1 MKEKL
6 ILKNRKGARE
16 ILLLLLVGLFSF
28 TSLSAQNSG
37 TIQVSGV
44 VTDSKSGETVIGA
57 SVKVKSGST
66 GTVTDYDGKFQLSA
80 SANATLVVSFLGYK
94 TKEVP
99 VANKTS
105 LSINLDEDSELLSE
119 VVVIG
124 YGQVRKGDAT
134 GALTSVKPDELNK
147 GLQITAQDALIG
159 RVAGVNIVPGDGAPG
174 SGGTIRI
181 RMGASLS
188 ADNDPLIVIDGVPV
202 NNTSISFINPNDIET
217 FTVLKD
223 ASATAIYGS
232 RASNGVI
239 IITTKKGSL
248 GGSSKPQVNYSAN
261 FTVSK
266 IPDYYDV
273 LSADEYREIYTNGTI
288 NVPETS
294 FKLGA
299 ASTDWQKEI
308 YRTAFGNEHNLSVT
322 GTAKQIP
329 YRVSVGYLSQDGVLK
344 SNNYKRFNGGFGL
357 SPKFFD
363 KHLSVDINV
372 KGSIERSHPVST
384 GAIGSAI
391 SFDPT
396 RPVHQ
401 SYPGD
406 VGLGYYVW
414 MDDSGKPRS
423 LAATN
428 PVAELELT
436 KKLHTI
442 NRTLGNLA
450 VDYKIHGFE
459 DLHLNMN
466 LGYDIRRNKQ
476 EETTPDLAPL
486 MYVSNR
492 SDGRGQFHSEDNKN
506 TNYII
511 STYANYI
518 KDLGSKH
525 NINAMAGY
533 EWQRFWYSTNPRN
546 LVKDVVDTSIPDEDL
561 LYLLSFFGRFNYSFD
576 QKLLVTATLRAD
588 ASSRFSPDNRWGYFP
603 SVALGY
609 RLTEEKFIRDIKP
622 LSDLKVRLSYGQTGQ
637 QDIGGYHPYLPLYT
651 ISSDAARYP
660 FGDEWLYMYRPNG
673 YDPNIKWETTSTYN
687 AGLDYG
693 FLNNRI
699 YGSIDVYK
707 RYTKNLLNDIYV
719 PAGSNFTNKLET
731 NIGDMEGQGFEFAIS
746 AIPVKTKDWEWTISG
761 NFTYGKSKITKLNTI
776 DTETSYVKTG
786 SVSRNDLQI
795 HKVGET
801 PNTFFLLKQAYD
813 DNGKP
818 LEGKYIAKDGS
829 ITTIQSDDNKYVT
842 GRSSR
847 TPYYYGLSTHLT
859 YKKWDFGINGHGSFG
874 NYVFNYQQAKQ
885 SLASVY
891 SEGMSGNISRVALER
906 GFAKEQYFSDYFLE
920 SGAFFK
926 FDNITLG
933 YTFHKLWNTSSS
945 LRMAFSAQN
954 IAIITN
960 YSGADPEIY
969 NGIDNNTYQRPR
981 TYTLSLNL
989 NF

>member
-66 GTVTDYDGKFQLSA
+66 GTVTDYDGKFQLST

-99 VANKTS
+99 IANKTN

-159 RVAGVNIVPGDGAPG
+159 RVAGVNIVPGDGTPG

-363 KHLSVDINV
+363 KHLSIDINV

-428 PVAELELT
+428 PVAELELI

-813 DNGKP
+813 ENGKP

>member
-99 VANKTS
+99 VANKTN

-363 KHLSVDINV
+363 KHLSIDINV

-428 PVAELELT
+428 PVAELELI

-813 DNGKP
+813 ENGKP